1 MKKTIGPCPS
11 ETSGIRIIRMVH
23 FMKKEILE
31 KNKKDSKLIIMDYA
45 GMLENL
51 TDDESDRFNEAV
63 KRKSLFRDEYGEFVD
78 HWERLEGGN
87 EGT

>member
-1 MKKTIGPCPS
+1 MLTKMNYERELLKEIKDLSPS
-11 ETSGIRIIRMVH
+11 DKVRIIRMVH

-63 KRKSLFRDEYGEFVD
+63 KRKSLFRDRMI
-78 HWERLEGGN
+78 RL
-87 EGT
+87 

>member
-1 MKKTIGPCPS
+1 MLTKMNYEQELLKEIKDLAPS
-11 ETSGIRIIRMVH
+11 DKIRIIRMVH

-63 KRKSLFRDEYGEFVD
+63 KRTSLFRDRMI
-78 HWERLEGGN
+78 RL
-87 EGT
+87 

>member
-1 MKKTIGPCPS
+1 MNYERELLKEIKDLSPS
-11 ETSGIRIIRMVH
+11 DKVRIIRMVH

-63 KRKSLFRDEYGEFVD
+63 KRKSLFRDRMI
-78 HWERLEGGN
+78 RL
-87 EGT
+87 